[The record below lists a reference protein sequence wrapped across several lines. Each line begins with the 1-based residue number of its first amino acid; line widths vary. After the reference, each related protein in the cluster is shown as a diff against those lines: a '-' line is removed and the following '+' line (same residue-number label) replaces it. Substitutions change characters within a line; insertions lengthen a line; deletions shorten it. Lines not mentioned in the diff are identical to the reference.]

1 MNKYAGS
8 NRFAAQGLWD
18 KKRREEGK
26 TVTMSKATWEDEKER
41 VDIAVD
47 NIVHKKRKSGKKK

>member
-26 TVTMSKATWEDEKER
+26 TVTMSKAPWEDEKER